1 MSLSLGQVAPDFSAR
16 NQHGETIRLEQL
28 RGRPVVLIFY
38 PWAFSGICTGELR
51 VLRDSQEELR
61 RVGAHLVAIS
71 CDSMFTLRAFADAEG
86 LDFDLLTDH
95 WPHGGIALRYGV
107 FDDQA
112 GCSLRGT
119 FVIDADGI
127 IRWSVV
133 NQIGDPREIADLIV
147 SLAA

>member
-1 MSLSLGQVAPDFSAR
+1 MSLSIGQVAPDFTAR

-51 VLRDSQEELR
+51 VLRDSQEEFR
-61 RVGAHLVAIS
+61 RVGAQVIAIS

-86 LDFDLLTDH
+86 LDFDLLSDH
-95 WPHGGIALRYGV
+95 WPHGGTALRYGV

-133 NQIGDPREIADLIV
+133 NQIGEPREIADLIV

>member
-1 MSLSLGQVAPDFSAR
+1 MSLSIGQVAPDFSAR
-16 NQHGETIRLEQL
+16 NQHGETIQLEQL
-28 RGRPVVLIFY
+28 RGQPVVLIFY

-51 VLRDSQEELR
+51 VLRDASEQFS
-61 RVGAHLVAIS
+61 RVGARLVAIS
-71 CDSMFTLRAFADAEG
+71 CDAMFTLRAFADAED
-86 LDFDLLTDH
+86 LEFDLLTDH

-112 GCSLRGT
+112 GCALRGT
-119 FVIDADGI
+119 FVIDTDGI

-133 NQIGDPREIADLIV
+133 NQIGEPREVADLAA

>member
-1 MSLSLGQVAPDFSAR
+1 VSLAIGQVAPDFTTR

-51 VLRDSQEELR
+51 VLRDSQEVFR
-61 RVGAHLVAIS
+61 RVGARLVAVS
-71 CDSMFTLRAFADAEG
+71 CDAMFTLRAFADAEG

-95 WPHGGIALRYGV
+95 WPHGGIAERYGV

-119 FVIDADGI
+119 FVIDAEGVVC
-127 IRWSVV
+127 WSVV
-133 NQIGDPREIADLIV
+133 NGIGEPREIADLV
-147 SLAA
+147 AGLAA

>member
-1 MSLSLGQVAPDFSAR
+1 MSLSIGQVAPDFTAR
-16 NQHGETIRLEQL
+16 NQHGQTIQLEQL
-28 RGRPVVLIFY
+28 RGRPVLLIFY

-51 VLRDSQEELR
+51 VLRDAADQFR
-61 RVGAHLVAIS
+61 RVDARLLAIS

-86 LDFDLLTDH
+86 LEFDLLTDH
-95 WPHGGIALRYGV
+95 WPHGGTALKYGV

-133 NQIGDPREIADLIV
+133 NGIGEPREIADLV
-147 SLAA
+147 AGLAA